1 MTEAPGWKR
10 ANPETRAQI
19 ADACL
24 PSLQG
29 FPPLEEWL
37 DPGKSFYPALAGYRA
52 LRYLHDHDNA
62 GLEAL
67 GDHSSAAGA
76 TAVLSFVGGKV
87 ARAASRRPGN
97 QSWHGWPSDVQRRWR
112 RSPARRSSA
121 KPFDGEGHLF
131 VLHRLR
137 GLLETP
143 LGPQLL
149 DLLREVGLR
158 ALPEAGLLES
168 AA

>member
-24 PSLQG
+24 PYLKG
-29 FPPLEEWL
+29 FPPSEEWL

-67 GDHSSAAGA
+67 GDEILGGWVP
-76 TAVLSFVGGKV
+76 AVLSFVGGGGESGEQEARESILARMAERCPATLAQV
-87 ARAASRRPGN
+87 AREAIEREAA
-97 QSWHGWPSDVQRRWR
+97 RW
-112 RSPARRSSA
+112 
-121 KPFDGEGHLF
+121 
-131 VLHRLR
+131 
-137 GLLETP
+137 
-143 LGPQLL
+143 
-149 DLLREVGLR
+149 
-158 ALPEAGLLES
+158 
-168 AA
+168 